1 MKRDTF
7 RRNDSSSALLLLGGG
22 SLKKKGSGSVL
33 RKGFSENSARN
44 ELAEKLARLDSVS
57 DSWDEDKEDE
67 EEEAALT
74 TDETKGIQTLA
85 LEFICIKNGMKMTDI
100 LKSFNSK
107 MLIMN

>member
-1 MKRDTF
+1 LYEYYAVFESFKMFRMKRDTF

-74 TDETKGIQTLA
+74 TDETKGIQSLYV
-85 LEFICIKNGMKMTDI
+85 
-100 LKSFNSK
+100 
-107 MLIMN
+107 